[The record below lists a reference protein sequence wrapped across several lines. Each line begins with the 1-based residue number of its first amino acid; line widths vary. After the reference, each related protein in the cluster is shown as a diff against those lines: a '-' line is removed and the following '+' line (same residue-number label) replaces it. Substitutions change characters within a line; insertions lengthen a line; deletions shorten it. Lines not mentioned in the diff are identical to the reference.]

1 MATHSSILAWKVPR
15 DVCGIQSMGS
25 QRVGHD
31 WTCIRNKNEH
41 HYLRYSYFIFPR
53 KVVTKSRAF
62 LASDDTLRLRNDVL
76 HISMSTPSSFCYC
89 CQTGRVMEFLTSLL
103 LCLHI
108 LPALFV
114 LDQVSLPSQRVVF
127 VSVAKCVCCIV
138 YAFRISQAA
147 FYLLI
152 LSCLVCP
159 LHLSQYNKFH
169 ESIMLWEKS
178 VLWKEIQ
185 ILKNF

>member
-1 MATHSSILAWKVPR
+1 MQETQETWVWSLGGGDPLELEMATHSSILAWKVPR
-15 DVCGIQSMGS
+15 GVCGIQSMGS

-114 LDQVSLPSQRVVF
+114 LDQVSLPSTKGGICFSGKMCVLY
-127 VSVAKCVCCIV
+127 CVC
-138 YAFRISQAA
+138 F
-147 FYLLI
+147 
-152 LSCLVCP
+152 
-159 LHLSQYNKFH
+159 
-169 ESIMLWEKS
+169 
-178 VLWKEIQ
+178 
-185 ILKNF
+185 

>member
-62 LASDDTLRLRNDVL
+62 LASDDTLRLRNDTNSL
-76 HISMSTPSSFCYC
+76 ENAWQQFFPCPH
-89 CQTGRVMEFLTSLL
+89 RVAFA
-103 LCLHI
+103 I
-108 LPALFV
+108 A
-114 LDQVSLPSQRVVF
+114 
-127 VSVAKCVCCIV
+127 AKL
-138 YAFRISQAA
+138 AELWNFW
-147 FYLLI
+147 
-152 LSCLVCP
+152 
-159 LHLSQYNKFH
+159 HLSSSAYTSYQLYLFL
-169 ESIMLWEKS
+169 IKS
-178 VLWKEIQ
+178 PFLHKGWYLFQWQNVCVVLCMPLGYHRQ
-185 ILKNF
+185 LFTF